1 MCSCAIKKLDEK
13 IYDLV
18 LFIMFDKVSE
28 NSEIFFKVFRVSK
41 SYKIL

>member
-18 LFIMFDKVSE
+18 LFIMFEKVSE
-28 NSEIFFKVFRVSK
+28 NPARCHIFTQFLMKLS
-41 SYKIL
+41 